1 MAAAQLS
8 LNLSGYE
15 LMQAVR
21 SAAKLTHKA
30 YGENLTPVKH
40 CLARLFDREVMALSR
55 FLAFEASAFV
65 DAETGRTIPAPDLAG
80 LKAAVIAEQPERIA
94 ARQRDLSS
102 AVLFEMEQY
111 GCILLAANPYHMPQM
126 YAEERKAA

>member
-8 LNLSGYE
+8 LDLSGYE
-15 LMQAVR
+15 LIHAVR
-21 SAAKLTHKA
+21 TAAKLTHKP

-55 FLAFEASAFV
+55 FLAFTAAPFV
-65 DAETGRTIPAPDLAG
+65 DATTGQTVPAPDLAG
-80 LKAAVIAEQPERIA
+80 LKAAVIAEQPKRIA

-111 GCILLAANPYHMPQM
+111 GCILLEKNPYHMPQM